1 MDCTL
6 TLVYYLVSSPPP
18 CEQFSKAKCA
28 KAKYDVGDQLFG
40 QQGVTPRG
48 GKFGLHEW
56 KRAAHDSGEEQDD
69 TSSLN
74 RGDMRTPLGPRA
86 DRYAPKRVRGND
98 MYESVGRLQYD

>member
-1 MDCTL
+1 MD
-6 TLVYYLVSSPPP
+6 Y
-18 CEQFSKAKCA
+18 FAKAKSA

-56 KRAAHDSGEEQDD
+56 KRAAHDPGEEQDD

-74 RGDMRTPLGPRA
+74 PGDRRAPLGPRA
-86 DRYAPKRVRGND
+86 DRYSPRRVRGDD
-98 MYESVGRLQYD
+98 MYESGGRLQYD